1 MPLNGLVVED
11 LSNGLNEW
19 RNIQEVVRVT
29 FKILD
34 DTVKQHSNQ
43 IKQLLEH
50 IARLEKQVEAK
61 PSKTE
66 LQTSIASKASI
77 LIKWI
82 YNERKRTKI
91 KIKKERNN
99 I

>member
-34 DTVKQHSNQ
+34 DTVKQHSVQ
-43 IKQLLEH
+43 IKQLNEQ
-50 IARLEKQVEAK
+50 IARLEKQVESK

-66 LQTSIASKASI
+66 LQTAVASKASI
-77 LIKWI
+77 
-82 YNERKRTKI
+82 
-91 KIKKERNN
+91 
-99 I
+99 